1 MKKVLYLGYYDSKL
15 NPRKCSPAAS
25 TMMKYV
31 AGAVAESGYRCEIIS
46 PAISEKTL
54 PEIKE
59 DEDGYSVFYLPTYG
73 VKRDAL
79 SKAISFVKRKRDL
92 YKALLSRVDVDTVL
106 IVYHSL
112 AYIDVLRK
120 IKKKIGVKI
129 VLQVCEIYADVTQ
142 NERDRKKEMDWIQSA
157 DAYILSTEDLAKQLP
172 IDKKTYTVCLGT
184 YHVEKM
190 LEMGVKRMRNVKHII
205 YAGTFDPRKGG
216 VMAIQAAKYLTS
228 DYHMHICGF
237 GSHQQI
243 QDIKALISE
252 MDQNSRCCVTYDGC
266 LHGEEYIRKI
276 QSCDVGLST
285 QNPDAPFNG
294 SSFPSK
300 ILSYMSNGLQVVSIR
315 LPAIVSSPVGKYIF
329 YYDRQDP
336 RALADAIVQASSQM
350 EDLDMRSV
358 LNELNLGFCKNIIK
372 ILET

>member
-1 MKKVLYLGYYDSKL
+1 
-15 NPRKCSPAAS
+15 
-25 TMMKYV
+25 
-31 AGAVAESGYRCEIIS
+31 
-46 PAISEKTL
+46 
-54 PEIKE
+54 
-59 DEDGYSVFYLPTYG
+59 
-73 VKRDAL
+73 
-79 SKAISFVKRKRDL
+79 
-92 YKALLSRVDVDTVL
+92 
-106 IVYHSL
+106 
-112 AYIDVLRK
+112 
-120 IKKKIGVKI
+120 
-129 VLQVCEIYADVTQ
+129 
-142 NERDRKKEMDWIQSA
+142 
-157 DAYILSTEDLAKQLP
+157 
-172 IDKKTYTVCLGT
+172 
-184 YHVEKM
+184 
-190 LEMGVKRMRNVKHII
+190 
-205 YAGTFDPRKGG
+205 
-216 VMAIQAAKYLTS
+216 MAIQAAKYLTS